1 MKILFAASEGAPY
14 IKTGGLGDVIYALPN
29 ELANQEDTEIYIFL
43 PYYKSIKNNPG
54 LDIEYVTNFGVP
66 LSWRSQY
73 CGLFRCKG
81 QKPNITY
88 YFIDNEYYF
97 NRDKAYG
104 YYDDGE
110 RFAYFSKAILES
122 LIHLDFTPDVI
133 HLHDWQ
139 TALIPLWLKANY
151 CHMERFQ
158 RIKTV
163 FTIHNIEYQGKVPD
177 AFFEEV
183 LGLNPYWFNTVHYDT
198 CLNFMKSA
206 IVLAD
211 KVTTVSRTYSY
222 EIRHAYF
229 AHGLQN
235 ILQEYGYKVTGVVNG
250 IDMDLYNAQ
259 TDPLITQNFE
269 PGDLEGKAEN
279 KMALQKRLGLPVNKD
294 IPMVAMISRLAGH
307 KGLDLVEFV
316 ANDIM
321 QLPLQFVVVG
331 TGEERYQNLFY
342 RLAWEHPDKMS
353 ANILFDPVLA
363 NQVYAGAD
371 LFLMPSQAEPCG
383 LSQLIS
389 MRYGTIPIVRETGG
403 LYDTVPAL
411 NPETMEGRGFTFKSY
426 NAHDML
432 GSLINAINFYNGDKK
447 KLKQLVTNLMNVDC
461 SWKEPVK
468 EYLAI
473 YHSLF

>member
-1 MKILFAASEGAPY
+1 MKLLFASSEGAPF

-29 ELANQEDTEIYIFL
+29 ELANNPDMEIYIFL
-43 PYYKSIKNNPG
+43 PYYKAIKNNPKFN
-54 LDIEYVTNFGVP
+54 IEYVTNFGVP

-73 CGLFRCKG
+73 CGLFKASAP
-81 QKPNITY
+81 KSNITY

-97 NRDKAYG
+97 DRDAAYG

-110 RFAYFSKAILES
+110 RFAFYSKAILES
-122 LIHLDFTPDVI
+122 LIHLDFTPDII

-158 RIKTV
+158 RIRTV

-183 LGLNPYWFNTVHYDT
+183 LGLNPYWFNIVHYDT

-211 KVTTVSRTYSY
+211 KVTTVSKTYSF

-250 IDMDLYNAQ
+250 IDTDLYNAQ
-259 TDPLITQNFE
+259 KDKTIFCNFE
-269 PGDLEGKAEN
+269 PGDLEGKAKN
-279 KMALQKRLGLPVNKD
+279 KTALQERLGLPVNPD
-294 IPMVAMISRLAGH
+294 IPMVAMVTRLAAH
-307 KGLDLVEFV
+307 KGLDLVEYV
-316 ANDIM
+316 ANDLM
-321 QLPLQFVVVG
+321 QMPIQFVVIG
-331 TGEERYQNLFY
+331 TGEERFQNLFY

-353 ANILFDPVLA
+353 ANIMFDPVLA
-363 NQVYAGAD
+363 NQLYAGAD
-371 LFLMPSQAEPCG
+371 IFLMPSQSEPCG

-389 MRYGTIPIVRETGG
+389 MRYGTIPVVRETGG

-411 NPETMEGRGFTFKSY
+411 NTETMEGRGFTFKSY

-432 GSLINAINFYNGDKK
+432 GSLQNAVNFYYDEEKRK
-447 KLKQLVTNLMNVDC
+447 ILATNLMNYDC
-461 SWKEPVK
+461 SWREPVK
-468 EYLAI
+468 EYMNI
-473 YHSLF
+473 YYSL